1 MCENLCFGYSWF
13 KYFPIMLVVLITSL
27 KVKGCWKRATSL
39 WKDFEQNMKMST
51 LQWGVGKGKVGSN

>member
-1 MCENLCFGYSWF
+1 
-13 KYFPIMLVVLITSL
+13 MLVVLITSL

-39 WKDFEQNMKMST
+39 WKDLEQNMKMST